1 MITGIRGLCNG
12 LGPALYGFVFYL
24 FHVELSEMDPA
35 ESPEKGAKPNM
46 ANPTDEVSAFRNKK
60 SICITQ
66 QARTH
71 KSLYICAP
79 SECHHPRPSF
89 PVRSMLGFAVPSGC
103 SLHPRAQRP
112 QHAAQ
117 QLQEAQQRRTEPL
130 TQLSGRTLR
139 GQGASAGGQQRITPL
154 TRGAG
159 TDPKPPHIN
168 TPTSP
173 GAPEQCTFLQKMTPP
188 PSLVPPQL
196 CEGRTSC
203 GNRCTYYKCVTGP
216 TGS

>member
-1 MITGIRGLCNG
+1 MLI
-12 LGPALYGFVFYL
+12 
-24 FHVELSEMDPA
+24 
-35 ESPEKGAKPNM
+35 
-46 ANPTDEVSAFRNKK
+46 RNKK
-60 SICITQ
+60 SVCITQ

-103 SLHPRAQRP
+103 SLHPRAQCS

-117 QLQEAQQRRTEPL
+117 QLQEAQQRRAEPL
-130 TQLSGRTLR
+130 TRLSGRTLR
-139 GQGASAGGQQRITPL
+139 GKGASAGGQQRITPL

-173 GAPEQCTFLQKMTPP
+173 GAHEQCTFLQKMTSP
-188 PSLVPPQL
+188 PSLVPLQL
-196 CEGRTSC
+196 GEGRTSC
-203 GNRCTYYKCVTGP
+203 GNRCTYYKCVTRP
-216 TGS
+216 TGADLGLEEQEVERRTFCLEGNASRHSCVLIRTW